1 MTSIPRQCYRRLG
14 FRGRFLLL
22 VGIAYL
28 AQGAA
33 SLDEWGLAPHDL
45 APGWVRALL
54 WAAAG
59 AVAIGTAWRPVHST
73 NPIGWVALYIPPAAW
88 SASYSISF
96 IAYLAPTLGFPFAY
110 SGGLNYALVWLLVV
124 AAVMVCS
131 DWPEPP
137 TEPNP
142 PRADGGSS

>member
-45 APGWVRALL
+45 APGWARFTL
-54 WAAAG
+54 WTAAG
-59 AVAIGTAWRPVHST
+59 LVAIATAWRPIQQT
-73 NPIGWVALYIPPAAW
+73 NPAGWVALYIPPAAW
-88 SASYSISF
+88 SVSYALAFIS
-96 IAYLAPTLGFPFAY
+96 YLVPAAGFPYAY
-110 SGGLNYALVWLLVV
+110 SGGLAYAAVWGLVV

-137 TEPNP
+137 TP
-142 PRADGGSS
+142 PPDGGN

>member
-1 MTSIPRQCYRRLG
+1 MPRIAATCARRLG

-22 VGIAYL
+22 VGTAYL

-45 APGWVRALL
+45 APGWARALL
-54 WAAAG
+54 WFAAG
-59 AVAIGTAWRPVHST
+59 SVAIGTAWRPVRST
-73 NPIGWVALYIPPAAW
+73 NPLGWVALYIPPAAC
-88 SASYSISF
+88 SVSYALAF
-96 IAYLAPTLGFPFAY
+96 IAYLVPAAGFPYAY
-110 SGGLNYALVWLLVV
+110 SGGLAYAAVWGLVV

-137 TEPNP
+137 APHP
-142 PRADGGSS
+142 DGGD